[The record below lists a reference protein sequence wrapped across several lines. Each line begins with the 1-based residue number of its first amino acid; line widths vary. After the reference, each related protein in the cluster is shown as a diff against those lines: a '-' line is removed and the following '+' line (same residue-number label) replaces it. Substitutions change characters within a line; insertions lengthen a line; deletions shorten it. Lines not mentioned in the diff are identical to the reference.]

1 MVTSRR
7 SSSLAWALG
16 VTALLA
22 GALATTATPAAAQS
36 LAVAK
41 DSPAVSLT
49 DSAAVVAT
57 IDRLHASLEAGDSA
71 QVLGLLADDVV
82 VLESGG
88 FEDRGEFRSHHL
100 PADIAFARAV
110 QSERTLRSVRVE
122 GDAAWVA
129 STSVTRGEFRGRQV
143 NSAGAE
149 LMVLRRTTDG
159 WRITAIH
166 WSSRARRG

>member
-7 SSSLAWALG
+7 SASLACALG
-16 VTALLA
+16 ITALLA
-22 GALATTATPAAAQS
+22 GALAVTPTPAAAQGV
-36 LAVAK
+36 AVAK
-41 DSPAVSLT
+41 DTPTAPVT

-57 IDRLHASLEAGDSA
+57 IDRLHSSLEAGDSA
-71 QVLGLLADDVV
+71 KVLGLLADDVV

-88 FEDRGEFRSHHL
+88 FEDRAEFRSHHL

-110 QSERTLRSVRVE
+110 QSERTVRSVRVD

-129 STSVTRGEFRGRQV
+129 STSVTQGEFRGRQI

>member
-1 MVTSRR
+1 MVTSGR
-7 SSSLAWALG
+7 SSSLALAFGIAALVAG
-16 VTALLA
+16 VLTITPA
-22 GALATTATPAAAQS
+22 PAAAQS

-41 DSPAVSLT
+41 DTPTAALT

-57 IDRLHASLEAGDSA
+57 VDRLHALLEAGDSA
-71 QVLGLLADDVV
+71 AVLGLLADDAV

-88 FEDRGEFRSHHL
+88 FEDRTEFRSHHL

-110 QSERTLRSVRVE
+110 RSERTVRAVRIE
-122 GDAAWVA
+122 GDVASVA
-129 STSVTRGEFRGRQV
+129 STSVTRGEFRGRQI

-149 LMVLRRTTDG
+149 LMVLRRTADG

-166 WSSRARRG
+166 WSSRARRS

>member
-7 SSSLAWALG
+7 SSALG
-16 VTALLA
+16 LA
-22 GALATTATPAAAQS
+22 FAIIAVLGGALAAAPMTAHAQNVV
-36 LAVAK
+36 VAK
-41 DSPAVSLT
+41 DSPAAALP

-57 IDRLHASLEAGDSA
+57 VDRLHALLEAGDSA
-71 QVLGLLADDVV
+71 RVLELLADDVV

-110 QSERTLRSVRVE
+110 QSERTVRSVRVE

-129 STSVTRGEFRGRQV
+129 STSVTRGEYRGRQV
-143 NSAGAE
+143 DSAGAE
-149 LMVLRRTTDG
+149 LMVLRRTADG
-159 WRITAIH
+159 WRIGAIH

>member
-1 MVTSRR
+1 MVTPPRF
-7 SSSLAWALG
+7 SSLVLAFG
-16 VTALLA
+16 VSALLA
-22 GALATTATPAAAQS
+22 GVLATTSTPAAAQG

-41 DSPAVSLT
+41 DTPTVPLT

-57 IDRLHASLEAGDSA
+57 VDRLHELLEAGDSTA
-71 QVLGLLADDVV
+71 VLGLLAEDVV

-88 FEDRGEFRSHHL
+88 FEDRAEFRSHHL

-110 QSERTLRSVRVE
+110 QSERTVRAVRVE
-122 GDAAWVA
+122 GDVASVA
-129 STSVTRGEFRGRQV
+129 STSVTRGEFRGRQI

-149 LMVLRRTTDG
+149 LMVLRRTADG
-159 WRITAIH
+159 WRIAAIH

>member
-1 MVTSRR
+1 MVTFRR
-7 SSSLAWALG
+7 SFSLAWALG
-16 VTALLA
+16 ITALVA
-22 GALATTATPAAAQS
+22 GALAAAPTPAVAQS

-41 DSPAVSLT
+41 DSPTAPVT

-57 IDRLHASLEAGDSA
+57 VDRLHQALEAGDSA

-100 PADIAFARAV
+100 PADIAYARAV
-110 QSERTLRSVRVE
+110 RSERAVRSVRIE

-129 STSVTRGEFRGRQV
+129 STSVTQGEFRGRQI

-149 LMVLRRTTDG
+149 LMVLRRTADG

-166 WSSRARRG
+166 WSSRARRS